1 MNQSTVKPLN
11 KQWLT
16 SFRKEKKL
24 DDYLLVG
31 DPLIQWI
38 SAKGEWRKLAVRCTA
53 VECLVILKHAKYSRR
68 LHIVV
73 RGKGGEYSNFAEA
86 LGELIFLTDR
96 LAKNDYVAFAFPQ
109 SMRDLVISQAQNMP
123 ANWRKLEKTFNC
135 AFVFFVPETAGKEVE
150 QLEWRDVLKQKV

>member
-1 MNQSTVKPLN
+1 VNQSTIKPLN

-38 SAKGEWRKLAVRCTA
+38 SAKGEWKKLAVRCTA
-53 VECLVILKHAKYSRR
+53 IECLVILKHAKYSKR
-68 LHIVV
+68 LHVVV

-96 LAKNDYVAFAFPQ
+96 LNANDFVALAFPK

-123 ANWRKLEKTFNC
+123 VNWKKMEK
-135 AFVFFVPETAGKEVE
+135 AFKFVYVYFVPETPGKEVE
-150 QLEWRDVLKQKV
+150 QLDWNDVLKQKV